1 MLDFPPFVRHPNPS
15 KIMKVSVFGSF
26 TLRGICPALFI
37 LGSALAHAAEAPAA
51 PVAAATPAASATT
64 TAEPAKATV
73 ELPSIIVCGDST
85 AKNTGRGAQGWGT
98 AIEAYFDPAKVKINN
113 VAHAGTSS
121 LTYYNGDWPKVL
133 PQIKTG
139 DYVLI
144 VFGINDGG
152 LGTPAGLDDDLHDRT
167 VRGQPGE
174 QAHTYGWYMS
184 KMATDALAKGAHVYF
199 LTVTARDIWTN
210 PKATFTDAKITKQEE
225 GYTTTEDKVDQKNW
239 GKYPEWTKAVG
250 AKLHLPV
257 VDLTNIEALT
267 MEKMGREKVM
277 VNYLDHNH
285 TTPTGAEVVAG
296 CVVAGLKAFKNS
308 PFTAML
314 SEKGKMLEPADA
326 KWVEENPAPAKSDT
340 KAEAAPEAAKPA
352 SSAK

>member
-1 MLDFPPFVRHPNPS
+1 MN
-15 KIMKVSVFGSF
+15 VSVCRSSATRWIFSAF
-26 TLRGICPALFI
+26 SLTLGLA
-37 LGSALAHAAEAPAA
+37 AAHAADAPAVATA
-51 PVAAATPAASATT
+51 PEKTPAAL
-64 TAEPAKATV
+64 PA
-73 ELPSIIVCGDST
+73 IFVCGDST
-85 AKNTGRGAQGWGT
+85 AKNNGNGAQGWGT
-98 AIEAYFDPAKVKINN
+98 AIEAYIDPAKATVKN

-121 LTYYNGDWPKVL
+121 LTYYNGATDWPAVL
-133 PQIKTG
+133 PQIKAG

-152 LGTPAGLDDDLHDRT
+152 LATPAGLDDDLHERT
-167 VRGQPGE
+167 DPRSKAVT

-210 PKATFTDAKITKQEE
+210 PKATFNDAKITSQQE
-225 GYTTTEDKVDQKNW
+225 GYTTTEDKVDRKNW

-257 VDLTNIEALT
+257 VDLTNIEAEK

-277 VNYLDHNH
+277 ANYLDHNH
-285 TTPTGAEVVAG
+285 TKPAGADIVAS
-296 CVVAGLKAFKNS
+296 CVVSGLKAFKNS

-314 SEKGKMLEPADA
+314 TEKGKAVEPATA
-326 KWVEENPAPAKSDT
+326 QWVEENSAPAAS
-340 KAEAAPEAAKPA
+340 AAKPAAAPA